1 MPLKTNEIILS
12 TSTKKKKS
20 WHFVRNTVIL
30 YVNME
35 TDTSHFQSTAC
46 YIHRLYTCFLG
57 NHAMSYI
64 HVLTVTRVALL
75 LQGTGEIP
83 GSLSASSE
91 TLFQEERER

>member
-1 MPLKTNEIILS
+1 
-12 TSTKKKKS
+12 
-20 WHFVRNTVIL
+20 
-30 YVNME
+30 
-35 TDTSHFQSTAC
+35 
-46 YIHRLYTCFLG
+46 
-57 NHAMSYI
+57 MSYI